1 MREKKRVI
9 TIVITIVV
17 LLASGIGG
25 YVSYGI
31 FVNQSDKKSESTKNV
46 REKDKESAKPEKEEI
61 KKEEESVEPLMLTDD
76 QKGRIES
83 AAYLYDL
90 AKAEGED
97 RNNRQEYTYDCSDNQ
112 IPKDVLKMAAGSIA
126 CDNAD
131 DFGVEVREEP
141 GYGETTLS
149 TDQCIDFLKNT
160 FGYEAS
166 DYEAVAEVLDPEG
179 DDAFLLGDNSFR
191 GLAETQY
198 KASYFAQTG
207 KDKYHFYVEVQPYD
221 EVRNQYSTAAI
232 MDITAHKN
240 DKSEIVGFV
249 FDKVELTKDTQI
261 YKVREAVDTLASDMV
276 REKCESSGQGI
287 DGYKPIGTYDANQF
301 TNEEFYNLTNQFLNT
316 KLMSGKLSQDPNYPD
331 HYDEYIILIDEYVS
345 VCQDTLGRTEDF
357 DYSQWIRDNNVII
370 GTGWLDAMY
379 DAEDASIVQSYD
391 GSVDVTGV
399 IKDCIGNRAYSYTA
413 KGHVD
418 AASEMG
424 FVIDQLNV
432 TVEVAVPEY

>member
-31 FVNQSDKKSESTKNV
+31 FVSQSDKKVASTEDVK
-46 REKDKESAKPEKEEI
+46 EKDKESAKPEEEET
-61 KKEEESVEPLMLTDD
+61 KKEEESVEPLVLTDE
-76 QKGRIES
+76 QKASIES
-83 AAYLYDL
+83 AAYLYDMV
-90 AKAEGED
+90 KAEGDD
-97 RNNRQEYTYDCSDNQ
+97 RNNRQEYTYDCNDNQ
-112 IPKDVLKMAAGSIA
+112 IPKDVLKIAAGTIA

-131 DFGVEVREEP
+131 DFGVEVRKEP

-149 TDQCIDFLKNT
+149 TDQCIEFLKNT
-160 FGYEAS
+160 FEYEAA
-166 DYEAVAEVLDPEG
+166 DYDAVTEVLDPEG
-179 DDAFLLGDNSFR
+179 DDAFLLEDNSFH
-191 GLAETQY
+191 GLADSLY
-198 KASYFAQTG
+198 KASYFVQTG
-207 KDKYHFYVEVQPYD
+207 KDEYHFYVEVQPYD
-221 EVRNQYSTAAI
+221 EAWNQYSTAAI

-240 DKSEIVGFV
+240 DKSEIAGFV

-287 DGYKPIGTYDANQF
+287 DGYNPIGTYDVNQF
-301 TNEEFYNLTNQFLNT
+301 SNEEFYNLTNQFLNT

-331 HYDEYIILIDEYVS
+331 HYDEFIIPLDDYVT
-345 VCQDTLGRTEDF
+345 VCQNTLGRTEDF
-357 DYSQWIRDNNVII
+357 DYSQWIRDNNVIL

-391 GSVDVTGV
+391 GSVDVTGM
-399 IKDCIGNRAYSYTA
+399 IIDCIGNRAYSYTA
-413 KGHVD
+413 NGHVD

-424 FVIDQLNV
+424 FVIDQVNV
-432 TVEVAVPEY
+432 IEEVAVSGY